1 MRPLRPFAIG
11 LTGLALLAAP
21 PAAPAA
27 QPWERPETVSRVP
40 GLPSAAIG
48 ADGMTVLAWT
58 GRSAGGVGAYG
69 ARRTAAR
76 GFGEPF
82 GLRKQRASVDDAAVQ
97 ISDDGDAIIAY
108 RRLVGRNHRIES
120 ATVRRS
126 GSRTPTATLSGPGSS
141 AYDPTFAPV
150 AAGTLAT
157 DPVLTWWRRETDRV
171 QIAQALGGRLLVSRN
186 HTVAGGQR
194 AQYAQLADGTVL
206 AASATQDAALLAAR
220 PPGGDFGAPLTLA
233 SGSGPF
239 KIADV
244 AVGPDGAVA
253 VAWREFDGST
263 YRLRAAV
270 APPGGPFGEQQTLS
284 SADERA
290 VTAQVAI
297 TAEGAVRVAYLAA
310 RPGNDN
316 ATSSGRLKLVTL
328 GDEGAA
334 TVVTEGRQTARNFE
348 LAGDGRG
355 GLTMAW
361 HGTEGGF
368 SSGAVLASAVTP
380 SGRLGARHRLSAP
393 GEDGYGLTLAVGSRC
408 DALVAWVVGEERVR
422 AAYRPRSG

>member
-1 MRPLRPFAIG
+1 M
-11 LTGLALLAAP
+11 
-21 PAAPAA
+21 
-27 QPWERPETVSRVP
+27 SRVP

-48 ADGMTVLAWT
+48 ADGMTVVAWT
-58 GRSAGGVGAYG
+58 GRSAGGAGAYG

-97 ISDDGDAIIAY
+97 ISADGDAIIAY
-108 RRLVGRNHRIES
+108 RRLVERNHRIES
-120 ATVRRS
+120 RTVRRS
-126 GSRTPTATLSGPGSS
+126 GSRTPAVTLSGPGSS
-141 AYDPTFAPV
+141 AYDPTFPPV
-150 AAGTLAT
+150 AAGTLPP
-157 DPVLTWWRRETDRV
+157 DPVLTWWRREPDRV
-171 QIAQALGGRLLVSRN
+171 QVSQAVGGRLFVSRN

-194 AQYAQLADGTVL
+194 AEYAQLPDGTLL
-206 AASATQDAALLAAR
+206 AASATSTAALLAAR
-220 PPGGDFGAPLTLA
+220 LPGGDFGEAVTIA
-233 SGSGPF
+233 SGPGPF

-270 APPGGPFGEQQTLS
+270 APPGGGFAQSQTLS

-297 TAEGAVRVAYLAA
+297 TADGAVRVAYLAA

-328 GDEGAA
+328 GDEDPPA
-334 TVVTEGRQTARNFE
+334 VVTAGSQTARNFE
-348 LAGDGRG
+348 LASDGRG
-355 GLTMAW
+355 GLTVAW

-368 SSGAVLASAVTP
+368 SSGAVFASAVTP
-380 SGRLGARHRLSAP
+380 SGRLGVRHLLTAP
-393 GEDGYGLTLAVGSRC
+393 GETGYGLTLAAGPRG
-408 DALVAWVVGEERVR
+408 DALVAWVVGDERMR
-422 AAYRPRSG
+422 AAYRPPSG

>member
-11 LTGLALLAAP
+11 LPGLALLAAP

-206 AASATQDAALLAAR
+206 AASATQKAALLAAR
-220 PPGGDFGAPLTLA
+220 PRGGDFGEAVSIA

-328 GDEGAA
+328 GDEDGP
-334 TVVTEGRQTARNFE
+334 TVVTAGRQTARNFE

-355 GLTMAW
+355 GLTVAW
-361 HGTEGGF
+361 QGTEGGF
-368 SSGAVLASAVTP
+368 SSGAVFASAVTP

-393 GEDGYGLTLAVGSRC
+393 GEDGYGLTLAVGFRG

-422 AAYRPRSG
+422 AAHRPRTG